1 MKKIIKLILAISM
14 FLKITNIKALTY
26 SDWKEEYP
34 EGINEMLIEKEE
46 RYKWFIEKRVNEEYL
61 KEDEGTQQ
69 YIDKE
74 DTKEIMEKYDEKPE
88 VSEEKIVI
96 KNEGITLTCED
107 TTFIMIRNLNSWVTI
122 DISEIEIYN
131 KHTNEKIEYT
141 LEDENNNFLKDKDLE
156 TFHTIGLRNSLFINL
171 NKKYN
176 VNDLKI
182 IFYYKYTGEE
192 YYITHYFSYK
202 NKICLDRDN
211 APLTSCSENC
221 KLIYEPY
228 SACQNISFT
237 ETFYYVK
244 ETLYK
249 KYDLEKEYTEEY
261 LKEKE
266 GYIKDEE
273 TKKTFYRYIT
283 DEEVLIS
290 NGKVV
295 TDESICQKDYCYI
308 LKTNE
313 KPKEEIKEEEKEEP
327 KEEIKDEK
335 PIEEI
340 KPKDEEILKEEINE
354 KEPMKENEPKKE
366 KDFNT
371 SKTVPNPKT
380 SDNIKEILIQM
391 FISSLIS
398 ISLIIFI
405 IYKIYVLKKH
415 KRKTL
420 STFVESL

>member
-34 EGINEMLIEKEE
+34 KGINEILIEKEE

-61 KEDEGTQQ
+61 KENEGTQK

-74 DTKEIMEKYDEKPE
+74 DTKEIWAKY
-88 VSEEKIVI
+88 EEEPKTNNTQIET
-96 KNEGITLTCED
+96 KNEKVILTCKD
-107 TTFIMIRNLNSWVTI
+107 TTFIMIRNINSWVTV

-131 KHTNEKIEYT
+131 KHTDEKIEYT

-156 TFHTIGLRNSLFINL
+156 TFHTIGLKKPLYINL

-176 VNDLKI
+176 INDLKI

-202 NKICLDRDN
+202 NKICLTSDN
-211 APLTSCSENC
+211 APLTSCGENC

-228 SACQNISFT
+228 SQCQNISFT

-290 NGKVV
+290 NGKIV

-335 PIEEI
+335 PIEDI
-340 KPKDEEILKEEINE
+340 KPKDEEMLKEETNE
-354 KEPMKENEPKKE
+354 EKPIKENEPIKE
-366 KDFNT
+366 KDYNT

-391 FISSLIS
+391 FISSLTIVS
-398 ISLIIFI
+398 IMIFI

-420 STFVESL
+420 SIFVESL